1 MGTSVSVWGVMAE
14 PQDGRPDQPGDAGT
28 TNPRKK
34 HNLQD
39 ALREMN
45 EDLRRH
51 SALEDLGPLF
61 GPEAQGGRR
70 FSGSS

>member
-1 MGTSVSVWGVMAE
+1 MGTGLWGSGVMAE
-14 PQDGRPDQPGDAGT
+14 PQDGRPDQPGDAGR
-28 TNPRKK
+28 TNPRKT

-61 GPEAQGGRR
+61 GPQAQGRQP
-70 FSGSS
+70 